1 MGQQQHDIDELARM
15 ERICLELAVVAT
27 MPDERA
33 GLEIMAGNY
42 RAEILD
48 IKSGN
53 SFADTGIFRAMMD
66 LP

>member
-1 MGQQQHDIDELARM
+1 
-15 ERICLELAVVAT
+15 

-33 GLEIMAGNY
+33 GLEIMAGNC

-53 SFADTGIFRAMMD
+53 AFAWAHGDFSIGLGFD
-66 LP
+66 VSY